1 MVDSTEKVSEEHEN
15 NDGQH
20 VVTRQVSHESR
31 EGYVNQVVRVVWF
44 LVGIIVTFLLVRVVL
59 ALLGANLENQFAN
72 FIYVVT
78 DPFVVGFRGLL
89 QIGQFQ
95 AGVSRLE
102 LETLVA
108 AVVYSLIGWGLA
120 SAIRLFSKRA

>member
-59 ALLGANLENQFAN
+59 ALIGANLENQFAN

-89 QIGQFQ
+89 QIGEFQ
-95 AGVSRLE
+95 AGVSRFE

-108 AVVYSLIGWGLA
+108 AVVYGLIGWGLA
-120 SAIRLFSKRA
+120 SAIRLFSKRS

>member
-1 MVDSTEKVSEEHEN
+1 MVDSTEKVTEEHEN

>member
-44 LVGIIVTFLLVRVVL
+44 LVGIIVTFLLIRVVL

-78 DPFVVGFRGLL
+78 DPFVVVFRGLL
-89 QIGQFQ
+89 QVGEFQ

-108 AVVYSLIGWGLA
+108 ALVYGLIGWGLA

>member
-1 MVDSTEKVSEEHEN
+1 MVDSTEKVTEEHEN

-44 LVGIIVTFLLVRVVL
+44 LVGLIVTFLLIRVVL

-72 FIYVVT
+72 FIYVIT
-78 DPFVVGFRGLL
+78 DPFVAGFRGLL

-108 AVVYSLIGWGLA
+108 AVVYGLVGWGIA
-120 SAIRLFSKRA
+120 SAIRLFSKE

>member
-1 MVDSTEKVSEEHEN
+1 MVDSTEKVTEEHEN

-31 EGYVNQVVRVVWF
+31 EGYVNQIVRVVWF
-44 LVGIIVTFLLVRVVL
+44 LVGLIVTFLLIRVVL

-72 FIYVVT
+72 FIYVIT
-78 DPFVVGFRGLL
+78 DPFVAGFRGLL

-108 AVVYSLIGWGLA
+108 AVVYGLVGWGIA
-120 SAIRLFSKRA
+120 SAIRLFSKE

>member
-1 MVDSTEKVSEEHEN
+1 MDDSTERVTEKQ
-15 NDGQH
+15 DTQAGQQ
-20 VVTRQVSHESR
+20 VVTRQVSHDGRDES
-31 EGYVNQVVRVVWF
+31 VNRAVRIVWF
-44 LVGIIVTFLLVRVVL
+44 VVGLLVTLLLVRVVL

-72 FIYVVT
+72 LIYVVT

-89 QIGQFQ
+89 QVSQFQ

-108 AVVYSLIGWGLA
+108 AVVYGLIGWGIV
-120 SAIRLFSKRA
+120 SAIRLFRKRV

>member
-108 AVVYSLIGWGLA
+108 AVVYTLIGWGLA

>member
-1 MVDSTEKVSEEHEN
+1 MVDSNEQDSGRGDNRNT
-15 NDGQH
+15 
-20 VVTRQVSHESR
+20 
-31 EGYVNQVVRVVWF
+31 YVNQGVRIVWF

-78 DPFVVGFRGLL
+78 GPFVVGFRGLL
-89 QIGQFQ
+89 QIGHFQ

>member
-31 EGYVNQVVRVVWF
+31 EGYVNQIIRIVWF

-72 FIYVVT
+72 FIYAVT

-108 AVVYSLIGWGLA
+108 AVVYGLIGWGLA